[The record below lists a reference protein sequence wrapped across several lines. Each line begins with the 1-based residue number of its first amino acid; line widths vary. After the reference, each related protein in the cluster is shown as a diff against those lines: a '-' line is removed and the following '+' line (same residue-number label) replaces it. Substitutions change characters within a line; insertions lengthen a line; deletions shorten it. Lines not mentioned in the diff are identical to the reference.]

1 MRFYT
6 WCDQK
11 NVAGENY
18 VMFSQIH
25 IELKKGNL
33 GDTICL
39 FGCCLFVCCLKIS
52 EPENSMHA
60 LCGEVF
66 SLPSVLECSARASR
80 IIFCLGLQSCSVS
93 EQLNAG
99 RV

>member
-39 FGCCLFVCCLKIS
+39 FVFCLFV
-52 EPENSMHA
+52 
-60 LCGEVF
+60 
-66 SLPSVLECSARASR
+66 SLLFED
-80 IIFCLGLQSCSVS
+80 I
-93 EQLNAG
+93 
-99 RV
+99 